1 VHTSGDDWHE
11 VQQPDVQ
18 ATYGALHVFT
28 HLVPSHDTVE
38 FAGPAGQAVHD
49 APQVCTELLVT
60 HWPEQTWLPVGHV
73 AAMQVD
79 PLQVVVLAFVGHSAQ
94 VVPQVR

>member
-1 VHTSGDDWHE
+1 M
-11 VQQPDVQ
+11 QQPDEQ

-28 HLVPSHDTVE
+28 HFVPSHDTVE

-49 APQVCTELLVT
+49 VPQVWIELLVT
-60 HWPEQTWLPVGHV
+60 HWPEQTWLPVGQV
-73 AAMQVD
+73 AAMHVE
-79 PLQVVVLAFVGHSAQ
+79 PLQVVVLAFVGQSAQ